1 MTSENLLSWVREP
14 SKRSGLVP
22 VLFAAIPS
30 MTLRSVIATE
40 SLQEVESLPFYLLSR
55 PFVCGHCIVST

>member
-14 SKRSGLVP
+14 FKQSGLVP
-22 VLFAAIPS
+22 VLVAAIPS
-30 MTLRSVIATE
+30 MTLRSVIATK
-40 SLQEVESLPFYLLSR
+40 SLREEESLPFCLLSR

>member
-1 MTSENLLSWVREP
+1 MTSKNLLSWVREP

-22 VLFAAIPS
+22 ALVAAILS
-30 MTLRSVIATE
+30 MTLRSIIATE